1 MAKKSHTG
9 HRPAPQQAK
18 GAARKPQ
25 APAGAA
31 SSATLVRPPSLTD
44 SAPVSSASAPATPSA
59 SNVVADTP
67 VATPSAAKSA
77 SSSGAA
83 RPVAPKP
90 AAAAT
95 ARRAAV
101 AERPAATATSP
112 APKPPAPKPPAPK
125 PAAPKAAAPKPAA
138 AAPKPAAPR
147 PQATAISTREQNQR
161 LARAR
166 ATQRARQANLISAE
180 SYSYVLGD
188 LKLIV
193 GLAVSALIVLVALT
207 FVLPH

>member
-77 SSSGAA
+77 AKSASSSGAA

-101 AERPAATATSP
+101 AERPAATATS
-112 APKPPAPKPPAPK
+112 PAPK

>member
-112 APKPPAPKPPAPK
+112 APKP
-125 PAAPKAAAPKPAA
+125 AAPKAAAPKPAA

>member
-1 MAKKSHTG
+1 MAKKSHSG
-9 HRPAPQQAK
+9 RKPMPQQAK

-25 APAGAA
+25 APAVGA
-31 SSATLVRPPSLTD
+31 SSATLVRPPSAADATG
-44 SAPVSSASAPATPSA
+44 AANAEAPATPSA

-67 VATPSAAKSA
+67 LATSSVPKSAPPSATPSARSNATP
-77 SSSGAA
+77 SGAT
-83 RPVAPKP
+83 RPATPKP
-90 AAAAT
+90 AAAASE
-95 ARRAAV
+95 RKAAV
-101 AERPAATATSP
+101 AERPAA
-112 APKPPAPKPPAPK
+112 PKP
-125 PAAPKAAAPKPAA
+125 AAPKPAA

-147 PQATAISTREQNQR
+147 PQPAAVSTREQNQR

-193 GLAVSALIVLVALT
+193 VLALSALVILIALT

>member
-9 HRPAPQQAK
+9 HRPMPQQAK

-25 APAGAA
+25 TPGGAA
-31 SSATLVRPPSLTD
+31 SSATLVR
-44 SAPVSSASAPATPSA
+44 APGAQPASAPETPSA
-59 SNVVADTP
+59 SNVVADTAAP
-67 VATPSAAKSA
+67 TATAT
-77 SSSGAA
+77 SSSHA
-83 RPVAPKP
+83 

-95 ARRAAV
+95 ASRPAATTSGERKAAV
-101 AERPAATATSP
+101 VERPAA
-112 APKPPAPKPPAPK
+112 PKPTPAKP
-125 PAAPKAAAPKPAA
+125 AAPKPAA
-138 AAPKPAAPR
+138 ARPAASTAR
-147 PQATAISTREQNQR
+147 PQANTSTREQNQR

-180 SYSYVLGD
+180 HYSYVLGD

-193 GLAVSALIVLVALT
+193 ALAVGALVVLVALT

>member
-67 VATPSAAKSA
+67 VATSSAAKSAAKSA

-95 ARRAAV
+95 VRRGAV
-101 AERPAATATSP
+101 AERPAATATS
-112 APKPPAPKPPAPK
+112 PAPK

>member
-77 SSSGAA
+77 AKSASSSGAA

-95 ARRAAV
+95 VRRGAV
-101 AERPAATATSP
+101 AERPAATATS
-112 APKPPAPKPPAPK
+112 PAPK

-193 GLAVSALIVLVALT
+193 GLALSALIVRVALT

>member
-95 ARRAAV
+95 VRRGAV
-101 AERPAATATSP
+101 AERPAATATS
-112 APKPPAPKPPAPK
+112 PAPK

-193 GLAVSALIVLVALT
+193 GLALSALIVLVALT